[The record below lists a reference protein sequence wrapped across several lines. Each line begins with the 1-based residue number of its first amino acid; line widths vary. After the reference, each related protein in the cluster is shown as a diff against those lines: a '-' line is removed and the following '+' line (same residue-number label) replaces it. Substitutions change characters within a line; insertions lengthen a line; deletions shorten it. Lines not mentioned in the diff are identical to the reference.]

1 MLHVAKVLAQQ
12 AVDVFDAV
20 RRFEG
25 ASELFE
31 QDQPVKSHSFLHPF
45 HQRPRGTAVECLKL
59 TVDLEKG
66 RPSLFVGRP
75 IVCSGKRSAITS
87 H

>member
-20 RRFEG
+20 RRLEG

-31 QDQPVKSHSFLHPF
+31 QDQPVKGHGFLEPF
-45 HQRPRGTAVECLKL
+45 RQRPRGAAVERLKL

-66 RPSLFVGRP
+66 HLSLFVGR
-75 IVCSGKRSAITS
+75 KRG
-87 H
+87 